1 MLLKSIKYN
10 QFINDS
16 IDWSIEGVDN
26 TSVTF
31 DSNVNL
37 IVAKNASGKSKTLD
51 ALRDISDL
59 ISGENKLPRLYSS
72 FEYELIFENT
82 GDEITYKL
90 SVRNNKII
98 SEVLK
103 INQDAPLLNRTTD
116 NSHIFFSEL
125 GQALEFK
132 IPDKELAAFLKRDE
146 IQHPYLE
153 NIYKWSKKLSHYRFG
168 SPLGKKHLARKG
180 VVESE
185 DLDSMDLSFKTSDEV
200 IRIFVLGKSKFGD
213 TYTNAIIEDMGII
226 GYDLEEIGLSPLKA
240 MRDKTDDIVGLMVKE
255 RGLNDI
261 TDQHEMSQGMFRAY
275 SLLIQLNYSLLEG
288 TSNLIL
294 IDDIGEGLD
303 YERSKKLI
311 EIIIKKA
318 SESPIQVIMT
328 TNNRFVMN
336 KIPLEYWSVIQREKQ
351 TAIFYNYRN
360 SAKTFDDFV
369 YTGLNNFDFL
379 ETEFYSKG
387 FEKFTE

>member
-1 MLLKSIKYN
+1 
-10 QFINDS
+10 
-16 IDWSIEGVDN
+16 
-26 TSVTF
+26 
-31 DSNVNL
+31 
-37 IVAKNASGKSKTLD
+37 
-51 ALRDISDL
+51 
-59 ISGENKLPRLYSS
+59 
-72 FEYELIFENT
+72 
-82 GDEITYKL
+82 
-90 SVRNNKII
+90 
-98 SEVLK
+98 
-103 INQDAPLLNRTTD
+103 
-116 NSHIFFSEL
+116 
-125 GQALEFK
+125 LEFK
-132 IPDKELAAFLKRDE
+132 IPDKELAVFLKRDE

-153 NIYKWSKKLSHYRFG
+153 NIYRWSKELSHYRFG
-168 SPLGKKHLARKG
+168 SLLGKDHLVRREG
-180 VVESE
+180 ILEPENV
-185 DLDSMDLSFKTSDEV
+185 DSIDLSFKTSDEV

-213 TYTNAIIEDMGII
+213 RYTDAVIEDMELI
-226 GYDLEEIGLSPLKA
+226 GYDLEKIGLSPLKG

-261 TDQHEMSQGMFRAY
+261 TDQYEMSQGMFRAY

-336 KIPLEYWSVIQREKQ
+336 KIPLQHWCVIQRDKHK
-351 TAIFYNYRN
+351 AIFYNYRN
-360 SAKTFDDFV
+360 SAQTFDDFV